1 MQVATLEQLQKVVD
15 YSSFLESHISR
26 LEPKG
31 FRVRASVFWLWWW
44 WKGGGDGRGFGQAR
58 IGEYVTKACKNS
70 VTWPVMHIAT
80 ACQQGHAQLQTN
92 WERS

>member
-31 FRVRASVFWLWWW
+31 FRVRARVFWLWWW
-44 WKGGGDGRGFGQAR
+44 WKAGVVVDLGKLGLESMSSRRVRTQ
-58 IGEYVTKACKNS
+58 
-70 VTWPVMHIAT
+70 
-80 ACQQGHAQLQTN
+80 
-92 WERS
+92 